1 MRLEEP
7 IARRTGGTENLR
19 NGCEGERP
27 LISLIYSEEKARVI
41 VLRWGGGVE
50 REKGGVK
57 LEVRAKGRKRGGW
70 RS

>member
-27 LISLIYSEEKARVI
+27 LISLIYSEEKACVI
-41 VLRWGGGVE
+41 VLRWGEAGSG
-50 REKGGVK
+50 
-57 LEVRAKGRKRGGW
+57 KGRG
-70 RS
+70 